1 MALSPVNASPKNQ
14 SGFTLVEVLIALA
27 IVGIAMT
34 AVIKATSQNI
44 RSVSYLQTKTTA
56 LWVGQQV
63 LNQARVG
70 LLKVDSTSSNQ
81 KLTTELLGQEWYW
94 ELEEEETPNPQI
106 KKLIVKVFANETTK
120 EEDAPLVTLE
130 SYRYDEKK

>member
-1 MALSPVNASPKNQ
+1 MVPLLANASPKAEH
-14 SGFTLVEVLIALA
+14 GFTLIEVLIALA

-44 RSVSYLQTKTTA
+44 RSVNYLQTKTTA

-70 LLKVDSTSSNQ
+70 LLKVDSSSTNQ
-81 KLTTELLGQEWYW
+81 KLTTSLLGQDWYW
-94 ELEEEETPNPQI
+94 QLDEEETPNPQI
-106 KKLIVKVFANETTK
+106 QKITVKVFANEMTK
-120 EEDAPLVTLE
+120 EEDTPLVTLE
-130 SYRYDEKK
+130 SYSYDQKK